1 MDLWSLVAR
10 KLDFLDSVTKL
21 GDLRVP
27 PGNMFETLS
36 GNRQGQYNIRINRQ
50 YRICFRWTESG
61 PEQWDLYFAQKKE
74 SPQLEKIHPY
84 SAPS

>member
-21 GDLRVP
+21 SDLRVP

-50 YRICFRWTESG
+50 YRISFRWTESG
-61 PEQWDLYFAQKKE
+61 PEQVEIVDY
-74 SPQLEKIHPY
+74 H
-84 SAPS
+84 

>member
-1 MDLWSLVAR
+1 MNLWSLAAR

-21 GDLRVP
+21 SDLRVP

-36 GNRQGQYNIRINRQ
+36 GNRQGQDSIRINRQ

-61 PEQWDLYFAQKKE
+61 PEQVEIVDY
-74 SPQLEKIHPY
+74 H
-84 SAPS
+84 